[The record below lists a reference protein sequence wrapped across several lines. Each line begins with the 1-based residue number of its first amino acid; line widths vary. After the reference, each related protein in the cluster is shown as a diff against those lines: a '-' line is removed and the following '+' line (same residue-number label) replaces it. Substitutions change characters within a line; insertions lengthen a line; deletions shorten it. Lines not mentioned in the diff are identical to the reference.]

1 MTFST
6 SGPTMMINEETSGTW
21 IVGQISGTG
30 TLRLILEVG
39 PTGKDMTTGLRSK
52 TGMRIGQEVATTID
66 HKETTAG
73 VIGLGIRSKNG
84 ALAIQ
89 EPLSAEGL

>member
-6 SGPTMMINEETSGTW
+6 SGPTMMINEETSGIW

-52 TGMRIGQEVATTID
+52 TGMRIGQEVVTSID
-66 HKETTAG
+66 NKETTAG
-73 VIGLGIRSKNG
+73 VIGLGISSKNG

-89 EPLSAEGL
+89 EPLSAEGQ

>member
-6 SGPTMMINEETSGTW
+6 SGPTMMTNEETSVIW

-39 PTGKDMTTGLRSK
+39 HLGKDMTTGLRSK
-52 TGMRIGQEVATTID
+52 TSMRIGQEVATTID
-66 HKETTAG
+66 HKETMAG
-73 VIGLGIRSKNG
+73 GIGLGINSKNG
-84 ALAIQ
+84 ALAIH
-89 EPLSAEGL
+89 EPRSAEGQ